1 MYIGTSINE
10 SPVIAAQAGQA
21 ITGGALL
28 AVAMSS
34 TGVKVVSTAGDVA
47 LGLLIPETDDVA
59 AGDTVTVQIK
69 DMGLWKVGAAVAAG
83 DLLTANA
90 AGKAIKATA
99 GNYILGQAL
108 EAATAADQVI
118 HVQIIKAGYAPA
130 AAAAAGGNG

>member
-47 LGLLIPETDDVA
+47 LGLLIPETDDVKT
-59 AGDTVTVQIK
+59 GDTVTVQIK
-69 DMGLWKVGAAVAAG
+69 DMGLWKVGAAVTAG
-83 DLLTANA
+83 DLLTPDATGKATKAA
-90 AGKAIKATA
+90 AG
-99 GNYILGQAL
+99 NFILAQAL

-118 HVQIIKAGYAPA
+118 HVQIIKAGFAS
-130 AAAAAGGNG
+130 AGSNT

>member
-28 AVAMSS
+28 AVAMDAD
-34 TGVKVVSTAGDVA
+34 GVKVVSTAGGVA
-47 LGLLIPETDDVA
+47 VGLLIPETDNVA
-59 AGDTVTVQIK
+59 AGDTVTVQVK